1 MSPQIGFEPTQADC
15 IAFQVRRLNHSAITA
30 TGMLSSKQQQQQQSQ
45 QQKQQVT
52 RLALQF
58 CLFFF

>member
-1 MSPQIGFEPTQADC
+1 MSPRIGFEPTQADR
-15 IAFQVRRLNHSAITA
+15 IAFQVRRLNQSAITA
-30 TGMLSSKQQQQQQSQ
+30 TGMLSLKQQQQQQSQ

-52 RLALQF
+52 QLALQF